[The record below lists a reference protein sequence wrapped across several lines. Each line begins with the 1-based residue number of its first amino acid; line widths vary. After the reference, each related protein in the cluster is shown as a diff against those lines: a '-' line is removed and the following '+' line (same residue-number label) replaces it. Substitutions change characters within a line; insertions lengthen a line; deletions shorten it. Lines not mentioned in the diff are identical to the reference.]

1 MMTDNAAKAPVKC
14 KLIKENSDKLIIEGR
29 PKLSVTKVS
38 RLEVADSRGAGSN
51 NKKNSPAVPKFKL
64 SASPMPDSNK
74 KKDMLDNNSS
84 KKANFGGS
92 VSKAQWTVTAAD
104 NVPSFNGKLK
114 IKVGGASLQPSD
126 HNNKNSNEKSTDGQE
141 PGGSEQGLTFAFAGK
156 PTYSPSRIE
165 PSCGSGNANGT
176 TVQTKGKCSDFLRRC
191 GCSMNPLSIVLLLPS
206 EKQNLLE
213 MRRTRT
219 LPPVRLTRESSR
231 SLAQV
236 ARARAMA
243 LPQLTEQV
251 RTVQTRPG
259 SRTLTNLSTVICN
272 VSVKAALTARGYIHM
287 LVELDGSTFLFSL
300 K

>member
-1 MMTDNAAKAPVKC
+1 
-14 KLIKENSDKLIIEGR
+14 
-29 PKLSVTKVS
+29 
-38 RLEVADSRGAGSN
+38 
-51 NKKNSPAVPKFKL
+51 
-64 SASPMPDSNK
+64 MPDSNK

-176 TVQTKGKCSDFLRRC
+176 TVQTKESPRDASNKDSPASQADSGVFSIASSSSPSKGDGATTADGTSPDSPNQARITYSDQSFNRDMQCKCQGSIDCAGIYPHARR
-191 GCSMNPLSIVLLLPS
+191 
-206 EKQNLLE
+206 
-213 MRRTRT
+213 
-219 LPPVRLTRESSR
+219 
-231 SLAQV
+231 A
-236 ARARAMA
+236 
-243 LPQLTEQV
+243 
-251 RTVQTRPG
+251 
-259 SRTLTNLSTVICN
+259 
-272 VSVKAALTARGYIHM
+272 
-287 LVELDGSTFLFSL
+287 
-300 K
+300 